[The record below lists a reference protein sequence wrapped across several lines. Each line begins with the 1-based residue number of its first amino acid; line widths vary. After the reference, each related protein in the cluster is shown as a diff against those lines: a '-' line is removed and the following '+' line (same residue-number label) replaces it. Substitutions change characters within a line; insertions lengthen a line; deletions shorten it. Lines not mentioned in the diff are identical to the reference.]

1 MSEFWLYFDLGL
13 QHVLDWRAYDHVLFI
28 TVLVAAYSFNEWK
41 KIIWL
46 VTIFTLGHTLS
57 LALST
62 YEIVIVRAELVEFLI
77 PLTILLTAIYN
88 LSTAGKKSRN
98 TRIQVL
104 YFATLFFGIIHG
116 LGFSTYFKMI
126 AGRMTNKA
134 LPLLEFALGIE
145 AAQIIVVVAVLLL
158 SFLFQFVFR
167 FSQRDWVLVISS
179 IVIGFSIPML
189 LENIFW

>member
-1 MSEFWLYFDLGL
+1 MSQFWLYFNLGL

-41 KIIWL
+41 RIIWL
-46 VTIFTLGHTLS
+46 VTIFTIGHTLS

-62 YEIVIVRAELVEFLI
+62 FEVVIVRPELVEFLI
-77 PLTILLTAIYN
+77 PLTILLTALYN
-88 LSTAGKKSRN
+88 LFTAGKKSKD

-104 YFATLFFGIIHG
+104 YFATLFFGIVHG
-116 LGFSTYFKMI
+116 LGFSSYFKMI
-126 AGRMTNKA
+126 AGSMANKA

-145 AAQIIVVVAVLLL
+145 AAQIIVVIVVLLL
-158 SFLFQFVFR
+158 SFLFQFIFR

-179 IVIGFSIPML
+179 IVVGFAIPML
-189 LENIFW
+189 IENIFW

>member
-1 MSEFWLYFDLGL
+1 MSEFWLYFNLGL
-13 QHVLDWRAYDHVLFI
+13 QHVLDWKAYDHVLFL

-41 KIIWL
+41 KILWL

-62 YEIVIVRAELVEFLI
+62 FEVVIVRSDLVEFLI

-88 LSTAGKKSRN
+88 LAHAGKKSR
-98 TRIQVL
+98 TKKIQVL
-104 YFATLFFGIIHG
+104 YFATLFFGLIHG

-126 AGRMTNKA
+126 SGNASNKA

-145 AAQIIVVVAVLLL
+145 AAQIIVIIVVLLI
-158 SFLFQFVFR
+158 SFLVQFIFK
-167 FSQRDWVLVISS
+167 FSQRDWILVISS
-179 IVIGFSIPML
+179 IVIGFTIPML
-189 LENIFW
+189 IENTFW

>member
-1 MSEFWLYFDLGL
+1 MSQFWLYFNLGL

-28 TVLVAAYSFNEWK
+28 AVLVAAYTIHEWK

-46 VTIFTLGHTLS
+46 VTIFTIGHTFS

-62 YEIVIVRAELVEFLI
+62 YNIIIVKTELVEFLI
-77 PLTILLTAIYN
+77 PLTILLTALYN
-88 LSTAGKKSRN
+88 LFTAGKKSRQN
-98 TRIQVL
+98 KIQVL
-104 YFATLFFGIIHG
+104 YFATLFFGVIHG

-126 AGRMTNKA
+126 SSNTSSKA

-145 AAQIIVVVAVLLL
+145 AAQTIVVIAVLLL

-167 FSQRDWVLVISS
+167 FSHRDWILVISS
-179 IVIGFSIPML
+179 MVIGFATPML
-189 LENIFW
+189 MENIFW

>member
-1 MSEFWLYFDLGL
+1 MSQFWLYFNLGL

-46 VTIFTLGHTLS
+46 VTIFTIGHTLS

-62 YEIVIVRAELVEFLI
+62 FEVVIVQPELVEFLI
-77 PLTILLTAIYN
+77 PLTILLTALYN
-88 LSTAGKKSRN
+88 LFTAGKKSKN

-104 YFATLFFGIIHG
+104 YFATLFFGLVHG
-116 LGFSTYFKMI
+116 LGFSSYFKMI
-126 AGRMTNKA
+126 AGGTTNKA

-145 AAQIIVVVAVLLL
+145 AAQIIVVIVVLLI
-158 SFLFQFVFR
+158 SFLFQFIFR

-179 IVIGFSIPML
+179 IVIGFAIPML
-189 LENIFW
+189 IENIFW